1 MNYRWFIGPDG
12 NYYIQYY
19 QDISANADSV
29 EPFHPVDF
37 NKKEEEEEV
46 IAEQW

>member
-12 NYYIQYY
+12 KYYIQYY
-19 QDISANADSV
+19 QTTTANADSN
-29 EPFHPVDF
+29 EPFLPVDF
-37 NKKEEEEEV
+37 KEKEDKEI

>member
-12 NYYIQYY
+12 KYYIEYY
-19 QDISANADSV
+19 MDTTANADSA
-29 EPFHPVDF
+29 EPLLPVGF
-37 NKKEEEEEV
+37 KEEEI